1 VELEAVDV
9 IDRKIIDQLRIDGRR
24 SFGEIGRYVGLSE
37 ASVRG
42 RYKRLLGLGVVQ
54 VVGMPNSLKLGSLES
69 HLSLRVR
76 GATVESVALAVAEF
90 PEVKFVGA
98 CIGSFDLMID
108 VRCDDAKHLSEFLT
122 ETLRR
127 VHGIDAVETAAVME
141 ILKDEYVWAGFREPS
156 NRATRPHPAVGMA
169 PDKPDARPET
179 KPES

>member
-1 VELEAVDV
+1 MELEAVDV

-42 RYKRLLGLGVVQ
+42 RYKRLLSLGVVQ
-54 VVGMPNSLKLGSLES
+54 VVGMPNSLKLGGLES
-69 HLSLRVR
+69 HLSIRVR

-90 PEVKFVGA
+90 PEVKLVGA
-98 CIGSFDLMID
+98 CIGSFDLWVD
-108 VRCDDAKHLSEFLT
+108 VRCDSAKHLSEFLT

-141 ILKDEYVWAGFREPS
+141 ILKDEYVWSGFREPP
-156 NRATRPHPAVGMA
+156 NRATRPHPHSAVATTTDPAEEPAG
-169 PDKPDARPET
+169 
-179 KPES
+179 